1 MKLTSDRNTFVL
13 PGLAVLLCSVLPG
26 CVAFSSD
33 FEGNP
38 IEREMIDQIQVGK
51 TTRAEV
57 LELLGAP
64 LAIDQVDITG
74 LTERLLS
81 RFEGE
86 VPLLQLDPA
95 LFDEL
100 YVYQRTQKERF
111 ALFLLFY
118 NRIETEERSDRLTI
132 LFDPDG
138 IVLGVGWTPGTDEL

>member
-1 MKLTSDRNTFVL
+1 MKLTLDRDLFVL
-13 PGLAVLLCSVLPG
+13 PGLFVIVSMSLSG

-33 FEGNP
+33 YEGNP
-38 IEREMIDQIQVGK
+38 IEREMIDQIQVRQ

-57 LELLGAP
+57 LELLGEP
-64 LAIDQVDITG
+64 LSIDQVDITG

-100 YVYQRTQKERF
+100 YVYQRTQTDRF

-118 NRIETEERSDRLTI
+118 NRIETEQRSDRLTI